1 MVQTKKQILQV
12 HPGNG
17 FHWVGDGFKVN
28 NYFPGHAIS
37 AREAS
42 PFFMLDYNAPLMLE
56 PSVQPRGVGA
66 HPHKGFE
73 TVSIIWEGAVSHAD
87 SAGNSGTIGKG
98 DVQWMTAG
106 SGILHKEFLEENF
119 SRSGGSMH
127 MVQLWVNLPA
137 KFKQTSPRYQDLR
150 SEDIPGVVLPKE
162 AGHLRLIAG
171 EYNDLT
177 GPAHTFSPVRL
188 YDVYLQSGKSVS
200 FNFTDGD
207 TLMILLASGKISD
220 QEGKEIQ
227 ARQLG
232 YFSREG
238 SEVVLSAKETSH
250 FLLLSGTPI
259 QEPIAHYGPFVMNTQ
274 EEIMTAIE
282 EFRQG
287 KFGAL
292 D

>member
-1 MVQTKKQILQV
+1 MVQSKKQILLI

-37 AREAS
+37 AKEAS
-42 PFFMLDYNAPLMLE
+42 PFFMLDYNAPLKLA
-56 PSVQPRGVGA
+56 PSDESRGVGT

-73 TVSIIWEGAVSHAD
+73 TVSIIWDGAVSHAD

-106 SGILHKEFLEENF
+106 AGILHKEYLEENF

-137 KFKQTSPRYQDLR
+137 QFKQTSPRYQDLR
-150 SEDIPGVVLPKE
+150 SADIPRVVLPQE

-171 EYNDLT
+171 KYDDLT
-177 GPAHTFSPVRL
+177 GAAHTFSPVQL
-188 YDVYLQSGKSVS
+188 YDVYLHSGKSVS
-200 FNFTDGD
+200 FNFSDGD
-207 TLMILLASGKISD
+207 TLMILLASGEISD
-220 QEGKEIQ
+220 EAGKKIKAQ
-227 ARQLG
+227 HLA
-232 YFSREG
+232 YFNRAG
-238 SEVVLSAKETSH
+238 SEVVLTANEASH
-250 FLLLSGTPI
+250 FLVLSGTPI

-287 KFGAL
+287 KFGML